1 MARAEDCRYAKS
13 HEWVHVEGGLARV
26 GISEYAQGELGD
38 IVYVNPGEVGRKVS
52 AGREFGVIE
61 SVKTAS
67 DLYAPVSGEIVEI
80 NAGLDAAPET
90 VGKEPLGAG
99 WIAVIKMS
107 NPSEVDALLDWSAYQ
122 KFLAEAAH

>member
-1 MARAEDCRYAKS
+1 MPRAEDCRYATS

-38 IVYVNPGEVGRKVS
+38 IVYVNPGDVGRKVS
-52 AGREFGVIE
+52 AGKEFGVIE

-80 NAGLDAAPET
+80 NGDLDAAPET

-107 NPSEVDALLDWSAYQ
+107 DPGEANALMDWAAYQ
-122 KFLAEAAH
+122 KFLETAAH